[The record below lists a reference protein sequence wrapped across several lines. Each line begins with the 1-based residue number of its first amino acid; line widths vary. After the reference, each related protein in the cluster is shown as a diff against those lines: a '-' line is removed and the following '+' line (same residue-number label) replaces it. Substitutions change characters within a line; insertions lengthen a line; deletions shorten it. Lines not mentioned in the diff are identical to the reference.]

1 MNRKKLC
8 ELGRSLILR
17 LIGLTLLL
25 LLIVQAAGFAVVRAT
40 IERNARAQIAQALDL
55 DENVWRRLL
64 EQNADKL
71 RQGSALLAA
80 DYGFRSAVNSGDEET
95 IQSVLENH
103 GNRIGAAVTALLGTD
118 LELRAVSLAGNMEAF
133 PATLRALVPPLAAQP
148 QGSQIAVMGG
158 VPYQFVMVPLRAPV
172 VIGWVL
178 MGFPVNQP
186 LADEMRQLL
195 AVHVALVVKGEDGR
209 AKVPVSTLPSGSLA
223 LLQREGVP
231 SGELQTPEGILLA
244 RAIRLD
250 SVGGEVQALLLRSVE
265 EVLAPYRQLQVLL
278 AIITVAGVMLF
289 AVGTGLVAQRLT
301 TPLRSLLAATQ
312 RLSRGEYDVPLE
324 HTDRSDEIGNL
335 ARSFDHMRRDIAA
348 QQTEVRR
355 LAYWDRLT
363 GLPNRER
370 FREAVV
376 LAIARST
383 GGAVPP
389 HPLAVL
395 TLDLDRFKHVND
407 VLGYSFGDRLLQAVA
422 ERLRQQVP
430 SPDNMV
436 ARLGGN
442 EFAVLLRGADAATA
456 HATALR
462 ITQSFEEPLAFE
474 DQTVDLSAGIGI
486 ACWPGDADDAD
497 TLLSRSE
504 IAMYAAKR
512 RLSGAQQY
520 DASFDSASAQTLSL
534 LTELRHAV
542 EHHELRLYLQPKVPL
557 HGQPGRAAE
566 ALVRWQH
573 PQRGLVPPMQF
584 IPFAEQTGFVRQ
596 LTLWMFEEVAR
607 LLADPRTQGLALRVS
622 VNLSTR
628 DLLDPE
634 LSTRLADILVRH
646 GVPAS
651 AFCLEITESAIMDDP
666 QRAEAMLNRLSEQG
680 FKLSID
686 DFGTG
691 YSSLAYLKRLPV
703 DELKI
708 DKSFVMGME
717 TGEDDAMIVRST
729 IDLAHN
735 LGLTVVAEGVETAAI
750 LERLRTLACDEAQ
763 GYHIARPL
771 PVDDFLAWQE
781 GQAQQVRQG

>member
-209 AKVPVSTLPSGSLA
+209 AKVPVSTLPPGSLA

-389 HPLAVL
+389 NPLAVL

-703 DELKI
+703 HELKI

-750 LERLRTLACDEAQ
+750 LERLRILACDEAQ

-781 GQAQQVRQG
+781 GQAHQVRQG

>member
-209 AKVPVSTLPSGSLA
+209 AKVPVSTLPPGSLA

-244 RAIRLD
+244 RTIRLD
-250 SVGGEVQALLLRSVE
+250 SVGGEVQALLLRSVD

-383 GGAVPP
+383 GGAVPSY
-389 HPLAVL
+389 PLAVL

-703 DELKI
+703 HELKI

-781 GQAQQVRQG
+781 GQAHQVRQG

>member
-1 MNRKKLC
+1 MTRLR
-8 ELGRSLILR
+8 LARRSLILR
-17 LIGLTLLL
+17 LVGLSLLL
-25 LLIVQAAGFAVVRAT
+25 LLIVQAAGFAVVRAS
-40 IERNARAQIAQALDL
+40 IDRNARAQIARALDL
-55 DENVWRRLL
+55 DENIWRRLL
-64 EQNADKL
+64 DQNAEQL

-103 GNRIGAAVTALLGTD
+103 GSRIGAAVTALLGTD
-118 LELRAVSLAGNMEAF
+118 LTLRAVSLTGSMDQF
-133 PATLRALVPPLAAQP
+133 PATLQQVVPRLAQQP
-148 QGSQIAVMGG
+148 QGSQIAVMDGI
-158 VPYQFVMVPLRAPV
+158 PYQFVMVPMRAPV

-178 MGFPVNQP
+178 MGFRIDQSR
-186 LADEMRQLL
+186 ADEMRQLL
-195 AVHVALVVKGEDGR
+195 SVHVALMVKAPGG
-209 AKVPVSTLPSGSLA
+209 AMTLPVSTLPKDAQA
-223 LLQREGVP
+223 LLLASGGAA
-231 SGELQTPEGILLA
+231 GELQTAEGTLLA
-244 RAIRLD
+244 RSSPLD
-250 SVGGEVQALLLRSVE
+250 SVGGEVHSLLLRSVD
-265 EVLAPYRQLQVLL
+265 EVVAPYRQLQVLL
-278 AIITVAGVMLF
+278 AIITVAGVLLF
-289 AVGTGLVAQRLT
+289 AVGTGLVAQRLA

-324 HTDRSDEIGNL
+324 HTDRTDEIGNL
-335 ARSFDHMRRDIAA
+335 ARSFDHMRVDIGA
-348 QQTEVRR
+348 QQTEIRR

-370 FREAVV
+370 FRDAVV
-376 LAIARST
+376 QAIAGSAST
-383 GGAVPP
+383 PQ
-389 HPLAVL
+389 PLAVL

-407 VLGYSFGDRLLQAVA
+407 VLGYAFGDRLLQAVA
-422 ERLRQQVP
+422 ERLSQQVR
-430 SPDNMV
+430 SPDDMV

-442 EFAVLLRGADAATA
+442 EFAILLQRADAADA
-456 HATALR
+456 HDVAQR
-462 ITQSFEEPLAFE
+462 INQSFELPLAFE
-474 DQTVDLSAGIGI
+474 DQTVDLSAGIGF
-486 ACWPGDADDAD
+486 ACWPGDAGDAD

-512 RLSGAQQY
+512 QLSGALQY
-520 DASFDSASAQTLSL
+520 DAAFDSSSAQTLSL

-557 HGQPGRAAE
+557 HGQPGLAAE

-584 IPFAEQTGFVRQ
+584 IPFAEQTGFVRH

-607 LLADPRTQGLALRVS
+607 LLADPRTQGLPLRVS

-634 LSTRLADILVRH
+634 LSHRLADILARH
-646 GVPAS
+646 GVAAS

-750 LERLRTLACDEAQ
+750 QDRLRALACDEAQ

-771 PVDDFLAWQE
+771 PVDDFLAWQ
-781 GQAQQVRQG
+781 ARQE

>member
-209 AKVPVSTLPSGSLA
+209 AKVPVSTLPPGSLA

-250 SVGGEVQALLLRSVE
+250 SVGGEVQALLLRSVD

-703 DELKI
+703 HELKI

-750 LERLRTLACDEAQ
+750 LERLRILACDEAQ

-781 GQAQQVRQG
+781 GQAHQVRQG

>member
-1 MNRKKLC
+1 MRLR
-8 ELGRSLILR
+8 LARRSLILR
-17 LIGLTLLL
+17 LVGLSLLL
-25 LLIVQAAGFAVVRAT
+25 LLIVQAAGFAVVRAS
-40 IERNARAQIAQALDL
+40 IDRNARAQIARALDL
-55 DENVWRRLL
+55 DENIWRRLL
-64 EQNADKL
+64 DQNAEQL

-80 DYGFRSAVNSGDEET
+80 DYGLRSAVNSGDEET

-103 GNRIGAAVTALLGTD
+103 GSRIGAAVTALLSTD
-118 LELRAVSLAGNMEAF
+118 LTLRAVSLTGSMDQF
-133 PATLRALVPPLAAQP
+133 PATLQQVVPRLAQQP
-148 QGSQIAVMGG
+148 QGSQIAVMEGI
-158 VPYQFVMVPLRAPV
+158 PYQFVMVPMRAPV

-178 MGFPVNQP
+178 MGFRIDQSR
-186 LADEMRQLL
+186 ADEMRQLL
-195 AVHVALVVKGEDGR
+195 SVHVALMVKAPGG
-209 AKVPVSTLPSGSLA
+209 AMTLPVSTLPKDAQA
-223 LLQREGVP
+223 LLLASGGAA
-231 SGELQTPEGILLA
+231 GELQTAEGTLLA
-244 RAIRLD
+244 RSSPLD
-250 SVGGEVQALLLRSVE
+250 SVGGEVHSLLLRSVD
-265 EVLAPYRQLQVLL
+265 EVVAPYRQLQVLL
-278 AIITVAGVMLF
+278 AIITVAGVLLF
-289 AVGTGLVAQRLT
+289 AVGTGLVAQRLA

-324 HTDRSDEIGNL
+324 HTDRTDEIGNL
-335 ARSFDHMRRDIAA
+335 ARSFDHMRVDIGA
-348 QQTEVRR
+348 QQTEIRR

-370 FREAVV
+370 FRDAVV
-376 LAIARST
+376 QAIAASAST
-383 GGAVPP
+383 PQ
-389 HPLAVL
+389 PLAVL

-407 VLGYSFGDRLLQAVA
+407 VLGYAFGDRLLQAVA
-422 ERLRQQVP
+422 ERLSQQVR
-430 SPDNMV
+430 SPDDMV

-442 EFAVLLRGADAATA
+442 EFAILLQRADAADA
-456 HATALR
+456 HDVAQR
-462 ITQSFEEPLAFE
+462 IYQSFELPLAFE
-474 DQTVDLSAGIGI
+474 DQTVDLSAGIGF
-486 ACWPGDADDAD
+486 ACWPGDAGDAD

-512 RLSGAQQY
+512 QLSGALQY
-520 DASFDSASAQTLSL
+520 DAAFDSSSAQTLSL

-557 HGQPGRAAE
+557 HGQPGLAAE

-584 IPFAEQTGFVRQ
+584 IPFAEQTGFVRH

-607 LLADPRTQGLALRVS
+607 LLADPRTQGLPLRVS

-634 LSTRLADILVRH
+634 LSHRLADILVRH

-651 AFCLEITESAIMDDP
+651 AFCLEITESAIMDDH
-666 QRAEAMLNRLSEQG
+666 QRAEAMLNRLSEHG

-750 LERLRTLACDEAQ
+750 QDRLRALACDEAQ

-771 PVDDFLAWQE
+771 PVDDFLAWQ
-781 GQAQQVRQG
+781 ARQE